1 VFAEDNDTKS
11 RSLAYGVE
19 SMGSSCNIS
28 AFNFKNNH
36 PNIITVNGADA
47 EEYRQTQGRCTLNI
61 TVTDHF
67 GLSNWTIV
75 NITIIDENEYYPT
88 IIPVDNVVTIN
99 DNTNVLSVILN
110 VSATDSDLTEG
121 QCLFFLH
128 DSSGMFYID
137 ELTGLVHLKQ
147 TVQNAEPKY
156 NITVVVVDSGS
167 PPLESNKT
175 YIINVTDVNEKP
187 QLDPISSPIYVQQFS
202 SAGLF
207 LFAAKATDPDRD
219 VQNKNLT
226 FSISQNG
233 NLSIAIDP
241 MSGNVSLTGEAKS
254 SGNFTYQ
261 ITVTDG
267 GGLND
272 VMNVTVIVP
281 NIKKETVNVTVL
293 ENSVGTIYKFSF
305 TKVEQYTLEPSFD
318 SSRCSIDNQVRNYLS
333 FELLI
338 QLKNLAL

>member
-1 VFAEDNDTKS
+1 MFAEDNDTQS
-11 RSLAYGVE
+11 RSLTYGVE
-19 SMGSSCNIS
+19 STGSSCNKS
-28 AFNFKNNH
+28 AFIFK
-36 PNIITVNGADA
+36 PSDTNIISVKGADA
-47 EEYRQTQGRCTLNI
+47 EEYNRTHGQCTLNI

-67 GLSNWTIV
+67 ALSSWTIV
-75 NITIIDENEYYPT
+75 NITITDENEYYPT
-88 IIPVDNVVTIN
+88 VLPANHVVTID
-99 DNTNVLSVILN
+99 DNTNVESVILN
-110 VSATDSDLTEG
+110 VSATDSDLTKG
-121 QCLFFLH
+121 QFLFFLH

-147 TVQNAEPKY
+147 SVQNAEPKY

-175 YIINVTDVNEKP
+175 YIINVIDVNEKP
-187 QLDPISSPIYVQQFS
+187 QLDSISSPIYVQQFS

-226 FSISQNG
+226 FSISQNR
-233 NLSIAIDP
+233 NINISIDAI
-241 MSGNVSLTGEAKS
+241 SGNVSLTGEAKT
-254 SGNFTYQ
+254 SGDFTYQ

-272 VMNVTVIVP
+272 VLNVTVIVP
-281 NIKKETVNVTVL
+281 NIKKEKVNVTVL